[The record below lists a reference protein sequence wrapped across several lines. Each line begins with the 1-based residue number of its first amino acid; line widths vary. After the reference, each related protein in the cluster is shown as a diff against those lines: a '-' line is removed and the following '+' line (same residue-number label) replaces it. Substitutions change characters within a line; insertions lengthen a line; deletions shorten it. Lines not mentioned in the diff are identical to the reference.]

1 MASAIFVDFQL
12 FYFLIRTMPVIISP
26 LLCIFCKLKYFVM
39 KETSFMDK
47 WRIWYKRDGLFLLL
61 KKRSFPTNN
70 FLILDY

>member
-47 WRIWYKRDGLFLLL
+47 
-61 KKRSFPTNN
+61 
-70 FLILDY
+70 